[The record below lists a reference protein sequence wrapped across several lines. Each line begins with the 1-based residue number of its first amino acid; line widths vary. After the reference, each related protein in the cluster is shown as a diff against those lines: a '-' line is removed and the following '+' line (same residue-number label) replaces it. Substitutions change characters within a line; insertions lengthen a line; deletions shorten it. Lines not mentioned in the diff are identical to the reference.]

1 MKTSFISQNLNNSN
15 DNLFGTNNEIF
26 EQDISFD
33 TFKFKFYSC
42 FSDNSSESENITNT
56 NSFNNKLYF
65 HTDNHHN
72 IGDNSNNKKIN
83 NSDRFD
89 FSRRKLKILVI
100 NNVFQFIRE
109 KIKGKYQLYKI
120 AHKYKKELKIDEEK
134 IFNQKTLGDILSS
147 KISDKYSTIQDK
159 DYNKKIIDKIK
170 SYDGELKN
178 IFDITFIK
186 CLNHFIEKEKIDL
199 LEGMNTFS
207 QVKFEDED
215 EKEYIRYIGEN
226 YEDELDKRNSRNKK

>member
-1 MKTSFISQNLNNSN
+1 M
-15 DNLFGTNNEIF
+15 
-26 EQDISFD
+26 
-33 TFKFKFYSC
+33 
-42 FSDNSSESENITNT
+42 
-56 NSFNNKLYF
+56 
-65 HTDNHHN
+65 
-72 IGDNSNNKKIN
+72 
-83 NSDRFD
+83 
-89 FSRRKLKILVI
+89 
-100 NNVFQFIRE
+100 
-109 KIKGKYQLYKI
+109 
-120 AHKYKKELKIDEEK
+120 KIDEEK

-170 SYDGELKN
+170 SCDGELKN
-178 IFDITFIK
+178 IFDITFIR

-215 EKEYIRYIGEN
+215 KKEYIKYIGEN